1 MITHFKLVEFAIRE
15 LGRLSAISL
24 KDTIIT
30 QNNVDQLE
38 PVINHTQYI
47 YEATLNQFET
57 LDVTSLRTLQQSQ
70 HAGISGCKLFI
81 KQDGN
86 EDLTVKDIE
95 NFRNKALFNF
105 KESDFLVIYFS
116 LLAQIALLNSIEY
129 GLIELSD
136 QHVNE
141 RGNWYQKKFGK
152 CAINIIK
159 KVSNNEYDNDFI
171 SSKIGPNFQVT
182 VANFVLSEIWL
193 DEFLLKD
200 LEHINQGKDIDYKIN
215 TSQKKI
221 DSFLRK
227 FFKL

>member
-1 MITHFKLVEFAIRE
+1 M
-15 LGRLSAISL
+15 LS
-24 KDTIIT
+24 
-30 QNNVDQLE
+30 
-38 PVINHTQYI
+38 
-47 YEATLNQFET
+47 
-57 LDVTSLRTLQQSQ
+57 
-70 HAGISGCKLFI
+70 
-81 KQDGN
+81 
-86 EDLTVKDIE
+86 
-95 NFRNKALFNF
+95 
-105 KESDFLVIYFS
+105 
-116 LLAQIALLNSIEY
+116 
-129 GLIELSD
+129 
-136 QHVNE
+136 
-141 RGNWYQKKFGK
+141 
-152 CAINIIK
+152 INIIK